1 MMPLLRYGFRPFFLA
16 AGLAAMLLVPW
27 WAASYAFGAP
37 LGTSWPPPLWHGHE
51 MLFGFI
57 LAAIAGFLLTA
68 VPSWTGA
75 RGFAGR
81 PLAMISGLWLLG
93 RIAVATSQLWP
104 PPAVAALDLAFLPAL
119 ALLVAPPLV
128 RARNRNTPL
137 LAVLAALWAT
147 DAAFYWGLGHHN
159 DGTSLR
165 ALIVGI
171 DIVLLLI
178 TVLGGRIVPAFTAS
192 ALKQRSTTGT
202 IRAWPGIT
210 ALAVGSM
217 IALVLSDLFVP
228 DGTVAGVIAAL
239 AAVIQAARIA
249 QWQTLKTL
257 RQPIVWVLHLAY
269 LWLPIGLALKALALL
284 TGTVLAAFWLH
295 ALTIGAAATMILAV
309 MTRASLGHT
318 GRSLVVGP
326 VIALAYLL
334 LTAAALVRVFGLAVL
349 PIAYPEIIL
358 VAAFLWTA
366 AFVLFTWIYA
376 PMLLA
381 PRADGKPG

>member
-128 RARNRNTPL
+128 
-137 LAVLAALWAT
+137 
-147 DAAFYWGLGHHN
+147 
-159 DGTSLR
+159 
-165 ALIVGI
+165 
-171 DIVLLLI
+171 
-178 TVLGGRIVPAFTAS
+178 
-192 ALKQRSTTGT
+192 
-202 IRAWPGIT
+202 
-210 ALAVGSM
+210 
-217 IALVLSDLFVP
+217 
-228 DGTVAGVIAAL
+228 
-239 AAVIQAARIA
+239 
-249 QWQTLKTL
+249 
-257 RQPIVWVLHLAY
+257 
-269 LWLPIGLALKALALL
+269 
-284 TGTVLAAFWLH
+284 
-295 ALTIGAAATMILAV
+295 
-309 MTRASLGHT
+309 
-318 GRSLVVGP
+318 
-326 VIALAYLL
+326 
-334 LTAAALVRVFGLAVL
+334 
-349 PIAYPEIIL
+349 
-358 VAAFLWTA
+358 
-366 AFVLFTWIYA
+366 
-376 PMLLA
+376 
-381 PRADGKPG
+381 